1 MSSPLTRKQFL
12 RASLLGG
19 AASLIA
25 VPGGLRA
32 QSAASANRT
41 PGSNSDIR
49 VAVVGVRAQ
58 GAGHMKTYYQMPGAR
73 LVAIC
78 DADAEIL
85 QQRAADAAK
94 EGINVATY
102 LDYRK
107 LLEDSGVDAVV
118 IATPNHWHSLMTI
131 WALEAGKD
139 VFVEKPLSHN
149 IWEGRQAVEAAR
161 YYKKQIVQAG
171 TQNRS
176 SLDIRKAMDFIRSG
190 QLGKITH
197 VRGLCYKRRE
207 SIGRAQG
214 PQAVPASINYDLWTG
229 PADLVPPHRNGSR
242 GPVHYDWHW
251 FWNYGGG
258 DISNQGIH
266 QVDVARWFLGEDGL
280 PRSVFSIGGRFGEA
294 DDAETPNTEI
304 SVFDYATAPLIFE
317 VRGLPMRTGMN
328 AMDNYRGARVGVIV
342 HCEGGY
348 VHISEAGNVA
358 IYDAAGKKLATYTEG
373 GLAGHRTNFIDAVR
387 ARDQSLA
394 RGHILNSHVSTN
406 LCHLGNVS
414 YLLGQERSSP
424 AVAEAIASDALTKE
438 AFDRTLDHL
447 KANSIDVGTTPM
459 VLGPLLTI
467 DAAAERIAGPTP
479 EIAAKANANL
489 LIKRTGRKGFTVPT
503 YAGRA

>member
-25 VPGGLRA
+25 VPAGLRA

-41 PGSNSDIR
+41 SGANSDIR

-94 EGINVATY
+94 EGITVATY

-139 VFVEKPLSHN
+139 VYVEKPLSHN

-176 SLDIRKAMDFIRSG
+176 SLDIRKAMEFIRSG
-190 QLGKITH
+190 QIGKITS

-207 SIGRAQG
+207 SIGRTQG

-229 PADLVPPHRNGSR
+229 PADLVPPHRNGAR

-266 QVDVARWFLGEDGL
+266 QMDVARWFLGENGL

-304 SVFDYATAPLIFE
+304 SVFDI
-317 VRGLPMRTGMN
+317 RRLP
-328 AMDNYRGARVGVIV
+328 
-342 HCEGGY
+342 
-348 VHISEAGNVA
+348 
-358 IYDAAGKKLATYTEG
+358 
-373 GLAGHRTNFIDAVR
+373 
-387 ARDQSLA
+387 
-394 RGHILNSHVSTN
+394 
-406 LCHLGNVS
+406 
-414 YLLGQERSSP
+414 
-424 AVAEAIASDALTKE
+424 
-438 AFDRTLDHL
+438 
-447 KANSIDVGTTPM
+447 
-459 VLGPLLTI
+459 
-467 DAAAERIAGPTP
+467 
-479 EIAAKANANL
+479 
-489 LIKRTGRKGFTVPT
+489 
-503 YAGRA
+503 